1 MKQSI
6 LSNNM
11 GNQIQKTDK
20 NEIITSTGKSPFDKL
35 NNLNSG
41 LSAAL
46 AKIELPRQ
54 FSQLVLFVL
63 DGSNSMMSDG
73 ASGFSKG
80 YEIHQ
85 SVVKVMER
93 LQSSKNKAS
102 FDIGFWAFANESVE
116 MHPVKQLKD
125 YDLVKNCFNPCEFIS
140 DGEATYL
147 SETIQSVEKVVNDYL
162 EEHKESNRK
171 ALIILLS
178 DGEIHDYE
186 EVIQLKSKFQ
196 IELVVFSS
204 IFFES
209 LDWEYNYED
218 WEMDEIK
225 ENLSNLATE
234 EAYYLSTVDAEQIRK
249 HMIKSVTKISNAIS
263 FSL

>member
-1 MKQSI
+1 
-6 LSNNM
+6 M

-20 NEIITSTGKSPFDKL
+20 NEIITSIGKSPLDKL

-46 AKIELPRQ
+46 SKMELPRQ

-63 DGSNSMMSDG
+63 DGSNSMTWDG

-80 YEIHQ
+80 HEIHQ

-102 FDIGFWAFANESVE
+102 FDVGFWAFANESIE

-125 YDLVKNCFNPCEFIS
+125 YDLVKDCFNPCEFIS

-147 SETIQSVEKVVNDYL
+147 AETFQSVEKVVNDYL
-162 EEHKESNRK
+162 EEHKELNRK

-178 DGEIHDYE
+178 DGEIHDYQ
-186 EVIQLKSKFQ
+186 EVIQLKSIFQ
-196 IELVVFSS
+196 NELVVFSS

-209 LDWEYNYED
+209 LDWEDNYEE

-225 ENLSNLATE
+225 ENLSNLASE

-249 HMIKSVTKISNAIS
+249 HMIQSVTKISNVLKIS
-263 FSL
+263 

>member
-1 MKQSI
+1 
-6 LSNNM
+6 M

-20 NEIITSTGKSPFDKL
+20 NDINSSTGKSPLDKL

-46 AKIELPRQ
+46 SKMELPRQ

-63 DGSNSMMSDG
+63 DGSNSMTWDG

-80 YEIHQ
+80 QEIHQ
-85 SVVKVMER
+85 SVVKVLER

-102 FDIGFWAFANESVE
+102 FDIGFWAFANQSIE

-125 YDLVKNCFNPCEFIS
+125 YDLVKDCFNPCEFIS

-147 SETIQSVEKVVNDYL
+147 AETMQSVEKVVNDYL
-162 EEHKESNRK
+162 EEHKELNRK
-171 ALIILLS
+171 ALVILLS
-178 DGEIHDYE
+178 DGEIHDYQ
-186 EVIQLKSKFQ
+186 EVIQLKPKFQ
-196 IELVVFSS
+196 NDLVVFSS

-209 LDWEYNYED
+209 LDWEDNYDE

-225 ENLSNLATE
+225 DNLSNLASE

-249 HMIKSVTKISNAIS
+249 HMIQSVTKISKVLKIS
-263 FSL
+263 